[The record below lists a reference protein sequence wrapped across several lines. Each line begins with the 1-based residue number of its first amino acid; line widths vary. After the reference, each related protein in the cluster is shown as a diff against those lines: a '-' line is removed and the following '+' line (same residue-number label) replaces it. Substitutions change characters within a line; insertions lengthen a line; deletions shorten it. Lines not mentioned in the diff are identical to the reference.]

1 VEEYAYNTST
11 STTTSDTTSFGYGV
25 QGAQIQNI
33 TTSVTRRVRFTTPIL
48 STDNIIVETSADQVK
63 WLSLGGAGTVVN
75 GIWVQTLRNENA
87 TRYGFGRLNIINS
100 TDVDVEFG
108 TYAANLGASFG
119 AAGTLWSAGAGAG
132 FWRVRKVQ
140 SGAAVGYP
148 VSARNIVGDT
158 SGTAVP
164 AGYVGQVISG
174 ASDGTTT
181 VAGSNTD
188 KVVTTLS
195 LSPGNWLIVG
205 SVYFDPSGTTTI
217 RLQSSISTGTSSGA
231 GTILNILGLDY
242 VEGAFGLSSGYAVSN
257 YNFPANI
264 SSQTTFNVNVR
275 ITYTGTPSV
284 GSPLRA
290 CIRAIRIA

>member
-1 VEEYAYNTST
+1 MTAK
-11 STTTSDTTSFGYGV
+11 
-25 QGAQIQNI
+25 AQLQ
-33 TTSVTRRVRFTTPIL
+33 
-48 STDNIIVETSADQVK
+48 
-63 WLSLGGAGTVVN
+63 
-75 GIWVQTLRNENA
+75 
-87 TRYGFGRLNIINS
+87 
-100 TDVDVEFG
+100 
-108 TYAANLGASFG
+108 
-119 AAGTLWSAGAGAG
+119 SAG
-132 FWRVRKVQ
+132 
-140 SGAAVGYP
+140 
-148 VSARNIVGDT
+148 D
-158 SGTAVP
+158 GTAVP

-217 RLQSSISTGTSSGA
+217 RLQSSISTGTLSGA

-242 VEGAFGLSSGYAVSN
+242 VEGAFGLSNGYAVSN

-290 CIRAIRIA
+290 CIRAIRIS